1 LLTDV
6 CHCFLGINRAV
17 YDGGEAEAFKDAL
30 DKYLA
35 RADAEIEKLCS
46 NHYKG
51 FAESV
56 NELLQVRQSSTNL
69 RADVAGMQ
77 AELEV

>member
-1 LLTDV
+1 
-6 CHCFLGINRAV
+6 V

-30 DKYLA
+30 DKYIA

-56 NELLQVRQSSTNL
+56 NELLLVRQSAASLST
-69 RADVAGMQ
+69 DVAAMQ
-77 AELEV
+77 EELEVREET